1 MNTKPILFS
10 TEMVQAIL
18 AGRKTQTR
26 RTKGLEKV
34 NVNPDGHTFNSFSID
49 NDNATFKRLEGMWQG
64 VDVPYKTGDI
74 IWVRES
80 FTFNQIGKTD
90 YLYKADS
97 LTPKFIKWKPSIHMP
112 KEACRLFL
120 KITNVRAE
128 RLLDISEEDARNEGV
143 EHLIPRWKDY
153 TNDKGFC
160 YNAWSSFKTLW
171 IKINGIES
179 YTSNPFVWVIEF
191 ERIEKP
197 ENF

>member
-1 MNTKPILFS
+1 M
-10 TEMVQAIL
+10 QAIL

-26 RTKGLEKV
+26 RTKGLKV
-34 NVNPDGHTFNSFSID
+34 VNDNPDSHLFNSFSID
-49 NDNATFKRLEGMWQG
+49 NDNATFKKLEGMWQG

-74 IWVRES
+74 LWVRES

-97 LTPKFIKWKPSIHMP
+97 LVPKFIKWKPSIHMP

-128 RLLDISEEDARNEGV
+128 RLQDITEMEAIFEGCMQY
-143 EHLIPRWKDY
+143 EKDTDWMTALYGFELLWK
-153 TNDKGFC
+153 
-160 YNAWSSFKTLW
+160 
-171 IKINGIES
+171 KINGDS
-179 YTSNPFVWVIEF
+179 SWKSNPWVWVIDF